1 MRLFWIMGCLS
12 YLAEN
17 ETMLNKLFTPQQN
30 ALQQSASSLQP
41 NQNNQ
46 RGRATP
52 NSSKSQSS
60 ELGVVQKMWKLV
72 EAVRG
77 DSLQIRLKLSNE
89 ILFVG
94 TLARKF
100 LREDTR
106 DFIFKYGGS
115 PQSGWSMLA
124 QIAQVT
130 EPADKLA
137 AFTEFGTKLQATQK
151 AFTTT
156 TDAVNP
162 IVELLNLFQEAMAS
176 VSYPAIAVTPIAIY
190 RELEELR

>member
-1 MRLFWIMGCLS
+1 
-12 YLAEN
+12 
-17 ETMLNKLFTPQQN
+17 
-30 ALQQSASSLQP
+30 
-41 NQNNQ
+41 
-46 RGRATP
+46 
-52 NSSKSQSS
+52 
-60 ELGVVQKMWKLV
+60 
-72 EAVRG
+72 
-77 DSLQIRLKLSNE
+77 
-89 ILFVG
+89 
-94 TLARKF
+94 
-100 LREDTR
+100 
-106 DFIFKYGGS
+106 
-115 PQSGWSMLA
+115 MLA

-137 AFTEFGTKLQATQK
+137 AFTEFGAKLQASQK